1 MRILAI
7 GLAAACALA
16 THANADDGAQ
26 EEARAWA
33 ELSEG
38 RAVLLLRHASA
49 PGIGDPPGFVL
60 NECGTQRN
68 LNDAGKGE
76 ARRWGVLLK
85 RKDIAQPRLLSSR
98 WCRCLDTG
106 SGMGLTDVEAFP
118 LLDSFF
124 GNSKRHAA
132 QTDELRLFLNEK
144 QSSTPVVLISHQV
157 NITALTGIF
166 PQSGEGLILE
176 LPITD
181 PVTVLARIP
190 PP

>member
-1 MRILAI
+1 MRALAVA
-7 GLAAACALA
+7 LAAACALS
-16 THANADDGAQ
+16 TFANAGDSQ
-26 EEARAWA
+26 EDARAWA
-33 ELSEG
+33 ELSEA

-60 NECGTQRN
+60 KECGTQRN
-68 LNDAGKGE
+68 LNAAGKGE
-76 ARRWGVLLK
+76 ARRWGELLK
-85 RKDIAQPRLLSSR
+85 RKGIVQPQLLSSR

-106 SGMGLTDVEAFP
+106 AEMGLTVVEAFP

-124 GNSKRHAA
+124 ASPNRHTT

-144 QSSTPVVLISHQV
+144 PTSTPVVLISHQV

-166 PQSGEGLILE
+166 PRSGEGLILE